1 VGVDAYYKHVRDLL
15 DFGQFGGALIFTPI
29 NYRKGRV
36 YGVEFSTTY
45 RADPVL
51 FYGNLAI
58 SRSTGRDIRSAQF
71 NIEPE
76 ELEYARDKFIRTDHD
91 QLLTGS
97 AGAVWRAWEGA
108 RLSGSLL
115 YGSGLRKGF
124 ASTESVTPY
133 VTFNF
138 GVQQDLVL
146 PDGGLWTLRFDVLNA
161 FDRQY
166 QLREGSG
173 IGVGAPQ
180 FGARRGF
187 FGGLSRAF

>member
-1 VGVDAYYKHVRDLL
+1 VGIDAYYKSVRDLL
-15 DFGQFGGALIFTPI
+15 DYGQFGGAPIFTAI
-29 NYRKGRV
+29 NFRQGRV
-36 YGVEFSTTY
+36 YGVEFSTSY
-45 RADPVL
+45 RTESL
-51 FYGNLAI
+51 LLYGNLAI
-58 SRSTGRDIRSAQF
+58 SRSTGRDIRSAQY
-71 NIEPE
+71 NIEPD
-76 ELEYARDKFIRTDHD
+76 ELEYARNKYIRTDHD

-97 AGAVWRAWEGA
+97 AGAVWRAWDGG
-108 RLSGSLL
+108 RLSASML

-133 VTFNF
+133 VTANF
-138 GVQQDLVL
+138 GIQQDLVL
-146 PDGGLWTLRFDVLNA
+146 PDGGIWTLRFDVLNA
-161 FDRQY
+161 FDREY